1 MKELFT
7 TKRDTNGNR
16 FYLVIDHG
24 NREYSRHLGGWF
36 HPEDATATVTRKKL
50 REMVEELKADG
61 YTGRDILHL

>member
-36 HPEDATATVTRKKL
+36 HPEDATATVTR
-50 REMVEELKADG
+50 
-61 YTGRDILHL
+61 